1 MNKNLF
7 WLIALL
13 FTLSFGFMSCA
24 EDTTVEDPYA
34 NWEDRNVRYLDSIAD
49 VARANEIPELDEV
62 GKWVIK
68 CNYKISNESS
78 LNPGLG
84 GSSVSSNP
92 FETPPS
98 VNDSVYMK
106 VLEVGEGSNRI
117 SPLYTDTVS
126 VYYRGT
132 LIDEK
137 TVFDQNYSG
146 DLNTEVHVPT
156 HFALQAKQSDG
167 VFGDGL
173 IVGWITAL
181 QYMKEGDRVELYIPS
196 ALGYGKQGQS
206 SIPANS
212 VLKFDLKL
220 EKVIHPDGLESYSLK
235 VD

>member
-24 EDTTVEDPYA
+24 EDTAVEDPYA
-34 NWEDRNVRYLDSIAD
+34 NWNDRNVRYLDSIAD
-49 VARANEIPELDEV
+49 VARANEIPELNEV
-62 GKWVIK
+62 EKWVIK
-68 CNYKISNESS
+68 SNYKISNESS

-126 VYYRGT
+126 VYYRAE
-132 LIDEK
+132 LING

-146 DLNTEVHVPT
+146 DLDTEVHVPT
-156 HFALQAKQSDG
+156 HFALQADQT
-167 VFGDGL
+167 DGL

-181 QYMKEGDRVELYIPS
+181 QYMKDGDRVELYIPS
-196 ALGYGKQGQS
+196 ALGYGTQSQS

>member
-34 NWEDRNVRYLDSIAD
+34 NWDDRNVRYLDSIAD
-49 VARANEIPELDEV
+49 VARANEIPELNEV

-106 VLEVGEGSNRI
+106 VLEVGEGDGN
-117 SPLYTDTVS
+117 SPLFTDTVS
-126 VYYRGT
+126 VYYRGE
-132 LIDEK
+132 LING
-137 TVFDQNYSG
+137 TVFDQNYTG

-156 HFALQAKQSDG
+156 HFALQAKQSSS

-181 QYMKEGDRVELYIPS
+181 QWMKEGDRVELYIPA
-196 ALGYGKQGQS
+196 ALGYGDQSQS
-206 SIPANS
+206 SIPAKS
-212 VLKFDLKL
+212 VLIFDLKL

>member
-34 NWEDRNVRYLDSIAD
+34 NWEVRNEHYIDSIAD
-49 VARANEIPELDEV
+49 VARANEIPELNEV

-84 GSSVSSNP
+84 GSSVSTNP

-106 VLEVGEGSNRI
+106 ILEVGERDGN
-117 SPLYTDTVS
+117 SPFFTDTVS
-126 VYYRGT
+126 VYYRGK
-132 LIDEK
+132 LING
-137 TVFDQNYSG
+137 TVFDESYSG
-146 DLNTEVHVPT
+146 TLNTEVHVPT
-156 HFALQAKQSDG
+156 HFALQASQTSG
-167 VFGDGL
+167 GDGL

-181 QYMKEGDRVELYIPS
+181 QYMKEGDRVKLYIPS
-196 ALGYGKQGQS
+196 SLGYGTQSQS

-212 VLKFDLKL
+212 VLIFDLKL

>member
-34 NWEDRNVRYLDSIAD
+34 NWDDRNVRYLDSIAD
-49 VARANEIPELDEV
+49 VARANEIPELNEV

-84 GSSVSSNP
+84 GSSVSTNP

-98 VNDSVYMK
+98 VNDFVYMK
-106 VLEVGEGSNRI
+106 VLKVGEGSNRI

-126 VYYRGT
+126 VYYRGE
-132 LIDEK
+132 LING

-146 DLNTEVHVPT
+146 DLDTEVHVPT
-156 HFALQAKQSDG
+156 HFALQADQT
-167 VFGDGL
+167 DGL

-196 ALGYGKQGQS
+196 ALGYGTQSQS

-212 VLKFDLKL
+212 VLIFDLKL

>member
-24 EDTTVEDPYA
+24 EDTAVEDPYA
-34 NWEDRNVRYLDSIAD
+34 NWDDRNVRYLDSIAD
-49 VARANEIPELDEV
+49 VARANEIPELNEV

-68 CNYKISNESS
+68 RNYKISNGSS

-84 GSSVSSNP
+84 GSSVSTNP

-126 VYYRGT
+126 VYYRGE
-132 LIDEK
+132 LING

-146 DLNTEVHVPT
+146 DLDTEVHVPT
-156 HFALQAKQSDG
+156 HFALQADQT
-167 VFGDGL
+167 DGL

-181 QYMKEGDRVELYIPS
+181 QYMKEGDRVELYIPA
-196 ALGYGKQGQS
+196 ALGYVPQSQS

>member
-24 EDTTVEDPYA
+24 EDTAVEDPYA
-34 NWEDRNVRYLDSIAD
+34 NWDDRNVRYLDSIAD
-49 VARANEIPELDEV
+49 VARANEIPELNEV

-84 GSSVSSNP
+84 GSSVSTNP

-106 VLEVGEGSNRI
+106 VLEVGEGDGN
-117 SPLYTDTVS
+117 SPLFTDTVS
-126 VYYRGT
+126 VYYRGE
-132 LIDEK
+132 LING
-137 TVFDQNYSG
+137 TVFDQSYTG

-156 HFALQAKQSDG
+156 HFALQAKQSSS

-181 QYMKEGDRVELYIPS
+181 QYMKEGDRVELYIP
-196 ALGYGKQGQS
+196 ADLGYGTQSQS

-212 VLKFDLKL
+212 VLIFDLKL

>member
-24 EDTTVEDPYA
+24 EDTAVEDPYA
-34 NWEDRNVRYLDSIAD
+34 NWDDRNVRYLDSIAD
-49 VARANEIPELDEV
+49 VARANEIPELNEV

-68 CNYKISNESS
+68 RNYKISNGSS

-84 GSSVSSNP
+84 GSSVSTNP
-92 FETPPS
+92 FETPLS

-126 VYYRGT
+126 VYYRGK
-132 LIDEK
+132 LING

-146 DLNTEVHVPT
+146 DLDTEVHVPT
-156 HFALQAKQSDG
+156 HFALQADQT
-167 VFGDGL
+167 DGL

-196 ALGYGKQGQS
+196 ALGFGYGTQSQS

>member
-34 NWEDRNVRYLDSIAD
+34 NWGDRNVRYLDSIAD
-49 VARANEIPELDEV
+49 VARANEIPELNEV

-68 CNYKISNESS
+68 RNYKISNGGS

-84 GSSVSSNP
+84 GSSVGSNP

-126 VYYRGT
+126 VYYRGK
-132 LIDEK
+132 LING
-137 TVFDQNYSG
+137 TVFDQNYTG
-146 DLNTEVHVPT
+146 DLDTEVHVPT
-156 HFALQAKQSDG
+156 HFALQANQTDG
-167 VFGDGL
+167 W

-181 QYMKEGDRVELYIPS
+181 QYMKEGDRVELYIPA
-196 ALGYGKQGQS
+196 ALGYGTQGQS

-212 VLKFDLKL
+212 VLIFGLKL
-220 EKVIHPDGLESYSLK
+220 EKVIHPDGLESYSLR

>member
-49 VARANEIPELDEV
+49 VARANVD
-62 GKWVIK
+62 GKWEIYR
-68 CNYKISNESS
+68 NYKFANESTT
-78 LNPGLG
+78 PGVWEE
-84 GSSVSSNP
+84 S
-92 FETPPS
+92 PS

-106 VLEVGEGSNRI
+106 ILEVGEINGI
-117 SPLYTDTVS
+117 SPLFTDTVS
-126 VYYRGT
+126 VYYRGK
-132 LIDEK
+132 LING
-137 TVFDQNYSG
+137 TVFDENYVG
-146 DLNTEVHVPT
+146 TLNTEVNVPT

-167 VFGDGL
+167 VFDDGL

-181 QYMKEGDRVELYIPS
+181 QWMKEGQRVELYIP
-196 ALGYGKQGQS
+196 ANLGYGDQSQS

-212 VLKFDLKL
+212 VLIFDLKL
-220 EKVIHPDGLESYSLK
+220 EKVIHPDGIESYSLK
-235 VD
+235 VN

>member
-49 VARANEIPELDEV
+49 VARANEIPELNEV

-68 CNYKISNESS
+68 RKYKISNGGS

-84 GSSVSSNP
+84 GSSVGSNP

-132 LIDEK
+132 LIDG
-137 TVFDQNYSG
+137 TVFDQNYIG

-156 HFALQAKQSDG
+156 HFALQANQT
-167 VFGDGL
+167 DGL

-181 QYMKEGDRVELYIPS
+181 QYMKEGDRVELYIPP
-196 ALGYGKQGQS
+196 ALGYGDQSQS
-206 SIPANS
+206 SIPAKS
-212 VLKFDLKL
+212 VLIFDLKL

>member
-24 EDTTVEDPYA
+24 EDTAVEDPYA
-34 NWEDRNVRYLDSIAD
+34 NWDDRNVRYLDSIAD
-49 VARANEIPELDEV
+49 VARANEIPELNEV

-68 CNYKISNESS
+68 RNYKISNGSS

-84 GSSVSSNP
+84 GSSVSTNP

-126 VYYRGT
+126 VYYRGE
-132 LIDEK
+132 LING
-137 TVFDQNYSG
+137 TVFDQNYTG

-156 HFALQAKQSDG
+156 HFALQADQT
-167 VFGDGL
+167 DGL

-196 ALGYGKQGQS
+196 ALGYGTQSQS

>member
-13 FTLSFGFMSCA
+13 FTLSFSFMSCA
-24 EDTTVEDPYA
+24 EDTAVEDPYA
-34 NWEDRNVRYLDSIAD
+34 NWNDRNVRYLDSIAD
-49 VARANEIPELDEV
+49 VARANEIPELNEV
-62 GKWVIK
+62 EKWVIK

-126 VYYRGT
+126 VYYRGE
-132 LIDEK
+132 LING

-146 DLNTEVHVPT
+146 DLDTEVHVPT
-156 HFALQAKQSDG
+156 HFALQADQT
-167 VFGDGL
+167 DGL

-196 ALGYGKQGQS
+196 ALGYGTQSQS